1 MQHIVDIR
9 PWLPPTLRY
18 NKINIPKGL
27 PLNWHIETYWQD
39 STTND
44 DSIYDP
50 QKGSIVI
57 DHNSTVIYNNLHPWC
72 IIQIQK
78 WKRDFCYSENC
89 ATMDPL
95 VCTYLYDWCER
106 EVDTRQT
113 STLYLCN
120 IDNDEKEGKRI
131 EWSFTEY
138 CLKTGLSWSL
148 LSRLSSSKSSLVIK
162 YLNREEE
169 TLIKN
174 LDYES
179 LTGDS
184 QTVGAFIFI
193 FITQFVDP
201 CVRFR

>member
-50 QKGSIVI
+50 QKCSIVI
-57 DHNSTVIYNNLHPWC
+57 DHNSTVIYNNLQPWC

-148 LSRLSSSKSSLVIK
+148 LSRLSSSKSSLVTK

-179 LTGDS
+179 PTGDS